1 MKLRIYAE
9 DRDSK
14 TENVFMVTV
23 DVRMYQILNSDK
35 DP

>member
-9 DRDSK
+9 DDHSK
-14 TENVFMVTV
+14 TENVFTVTV
-23 DVRMYQILNSDK
+23 NVRMIQILNSGK